1 MTADPLLCGVDAGT
15 SRIRAIVFRPDG
27 RPVAEAAVPTPTIP
41 LGPGMAEHDAEALWA
56 AATTAIRGATAQLDD
71 PARVRGIAVASFGE
85 AGVLLDAAGR
95 PTGPIIAWFD
105 NRTAPLL
112 ADLVERIGFERLHR
126 LTGLCPDP
134 TFSLL
139 KLLWLRRHNAAAFAR
154 ATAWLHVADFLA
166 WRLCGEMATDI
177 SLASRTMALDLAAGR
192 WASELVEEAGIDP
205 GLFRPLAD
213 PGQRLGRLT
222 AEAARGTGLAP
233 GIAIGVAG
241 HDHVCGMLAVAADRP
256 GVVLDSMGTA
266 EALTFVLDRP
276 IAGAGYGRLGFNQGA
291 VCGRPRLLYAF
302 GGLPTSAACV
312 EWFRTALGGDADYA
326 TLIEE
331 AGREPF
337 GGNGALFLPHLRIG
351 SPPWPDPLARGAFL
365 GLGDRSGRGA
375 LFRAVIEGLAL
386 DAAHMLKTMLAGAGH
401 PAPQRL
407 VAIGGSTR
415 NPLLMRIKA
424 SLFGL
429 PIDIAE
435 TTESTSLGAAMLA
448 GVAAGLFEDLE
459 AAQAAMRPAFRE
471 VAPDPACPP
480 AQAAIL
486 LDAYAEAYAG
496 VRELQQ
502 RLRRR
507 LSAMSSPPGG

>member
-27 RPVAEAAVPTPTIP
+27 RPVAESVVPTPISS

-56 AATTAIRGATAQLDD
+56 AATRVIAEAAAQLDD

-85 AGVLLDAAGR
+85 AGVLLDAEGR
-95 PTGPIIAWFD
+95 PAGPIIAWFD

-112 ADLVERIGFERLHR
+112 GELVERIGFDRLHR

-134 TFSLL
+134 TFSLP
-139 KLLWLRRHNAAAFAR
+139 KLLWLRRHDTGAFAR

-166 WRLCGEMATDI
+166 WRLSGEMATDI
-177 SLASRTMALDLAAGR
+177 SLASRTMALDLASGC
-192 WASELVEEAGIDP
+192 WASALIEEAGIDP

-222 AEAARGTGLAP
+222 VAAARATGLAP

-241 HDHVCGMLAVAADRP
+241 HDHVCGMLGVAADRP

-276 IAGAGYGRLGFNQGA
+276 IADAAYGRLGFNQGA
-291 VCGRPRLLYAF
+291 VRTQPRLLYAF

-312 EWFRTALGGDADYA
+312 EWFRSAIDADVGYD
-326 TLIEE
+326 TLIAE
-331 AGREPF
+331 AGREPP
-337 GGNGALFLPHLRIG
+337 GSNGTLFLPHLRLG
-351 SPPWPDPLARGAFL
+351 SPPWPDPVARGAFL
-365 GLGDRSGRGA
+365 GLSDRSGRGA
-375 LFRAVIEGLAL
+375 LFRAVVEGVAL
-386 DAAHMLKTMLAGAGH
+386 DAAHMLKAMLSGAGH
-401 PAPQRL
+401 PAPKRL
-407 VAIGGSTR
+407 LAIGGSTR

-424 SLFGL
+424 SLFGQ
-429 PIDIAE
+429 PIAVAE
-435 TTESTSLGAAMLA
+435 TAESTSLGAAMLA
-448 GVAAGLFEDLE
+448 GVAAGLFDSLA

-471 VAPDPACPP
+471 IMPDPAWPP
-480 AQAAIL
+480 ASAAAL
-486 LDAYAEAYAG
+486 LDAYVEAYAG
-496 VRELQQ
+496 VRALQQ
-502 RLRRR
+502 RLRQR
-507 LSAMSSPPGG
+507 LSAASLPPTE